1 MKKSLLS
8 FLFLGACLLG
18 FSQAKFPPLKLNN
31 ALVVSHLDKES
42 DQFSLEIAVSDVL
55 SKAKIKNTVSLNV
68 LKAGGDPQV
77 LMTDSLT
84 QLLKAKGINTLMLV
98 SVRGFDNRFR
108 PSSGNMTLAE
118 DLAADNLFPIYK
130 EDIVSVTFEFHF
142 YREGKLVYTDLL
154 KIGGINSRDKVL
166 KKLRKKLEKKVVKDW
181 I

>member
-1 MKKSLLS
+1 MKKSFLS
-8 FLFLGACLLG
+8 FLFLSICLLG
-18 FSQAKFPPLKLNN
+18 FAQAKFPPLKLNN

-55 SKAKIKNTVSLNV
+55 SRSKVKNTVSLNV

-108 PSSGNMTLAE
+108 PSTGNMTLAE

-142 YREGKLVYTDLL
+142 YRDGKLVYTDLL

-166 KKLRKKLEKKVVKDW
+166 RKFRKKLAKKVVKDW
-181 I
+181 M

>member
-1 MKKSLLS
+1 MKKVLVS
-8 FLFLGACLLG
+8 FLFLCSCLLG
-18 FSQAKFPPLKLNN
+18 FSQVKNAPLKLNN
-31 ALVVSHLDKES
+31 ALIVSHLDKQA

-55 SKAKIKNTVSLNV
+55 SKAGVKNMVSLNV

-84 QLLKAKGINTLMLV
+84 QLLKGKGINTLLLV

-130 EDIVSVTFEFHF
+130 EDVVSVTFEFHF

-166 KKLRKKLEKKVVKDW
+166 RKFRKKLGKKVVKDW

>member
-1 MKKSLLS
+1 MKRSLLS
-8 FLFLGACLLG
+8 FLFLSACLLG

-55 SKAKIKNTVSLNV
+55 SKTKIKNTVSLNV

-84 QLLKAKGINTLMLV
+84 QVLKAKGINTLMLV

-166 KKLRKKLEKKVVKDW
+166 RKLRKNLAKKVVKDW